1 MISKDIFV
9 AEGESPECSTKDS
22 PRKATICGLV
32 VTYQP
37 DLEFASR
44 IQTLMA
50 QVAQIVVIDN
60 GSSEACVRQLRG
72 LENNGDIRLILNYR
86 NEGVARALNQGV
98 DWATTQ
104 GFDWILT
111 MDQDS
116 VVKESMVE
124 SLCAVW
130 HEFPDKKK
138 LAVIGSNYTASAG
151 GKLFL
156 AASGDNARC
165 WIEVKTTITS
175 GSLIPLS
182 AFRLI
187 GPFLEELFIDFVDF
201 EYCLRARSKGFRVV
215 MTRKPLMLHGIGNL
229 TIHQLPWKTT
239 STSNHPPIRRY
250 FMTRNQLAL
259 AKEYLWTEPRWTLLM
274 FYRQFKAIALMCL
287 FEKDVPRKLRYTALG
302 MWDGLESNFSRIP
315 KP

>member
-1 MISKDIFV
+1 MISKDTFV
-9 AEGESPECSTKDS
+9 AQGETPTCSMDDS
-22 PRKATICGLV
+22 PRTAAICGVV

-37 DLEFASR
+37 DVEFRSR
-44 IQTLMA
+44 IQRLMA

-60 GSSEACVRQLRG
+60 GSSEECVQQLGG
-72 LENNGDIRLILNYR
+72 LENNGDIHLILNNR

-98 DWATTQ
+98 DWATKQ
-104 GFDWILT
+104 GFGWILT

-116 VVKESMVE
+116 LVNDSMVK

-130 HEFPDKKK
+130 YAFPDQKK
-138 LAVIGSNYTASAG
+138 LALIGSNYTASARG
-151 GKLFL
+151 PLFL

-165 WIEVKTTITS
+165 WVEVKTTITS

-187 GPFLEELFIDFVDF
+187 GPFREELFIDFVDF

-215 MTRKPLMLHGIGNL
+215 MTRKPLMEHSIGNS
-229 TIHQLPWKTT
+229 TTHQLPWKTT
-239 STSNHPPIRRY
+239 NTSNHSPIRRY

-259 AKEYLWTEPRWTLLM
+259 AREYLWSEPRWTLSML
-274 FYRQFKAIALMCL
+274 YRHLKAIMLMCF
-287 FEKDVPRKLRYTALG
+287 FEKDVPRKLRFTALG
-302 MWDGLESNFSRIP
+302 MLDGLESNFSRVL